1 MRLACGRRRTSLL
14 RSAITESLAL
24 RSAITESLA
33 LSLLHYAII
42 ELLALSSTITGPF
55 ALLLLT
61 VAEQSFAV
69 SKLRACLLLPH
80 DAVVVLLSLL
90 SIASELFWSV

>member
-1 MRLACGRRRTSLL
+1 LQSPNCEHACS
-14 RSAITESLAL
+14 SESLAL

-33 LSLLHYAII
+33 LSLLHSAII

-69 SKLRACLLLPH
+69 SKLPACLLLPN
-80 DAVVVLLSLL
+80 DAVVALLSLPGT
-90 SIASELFWSV
+90 ASELFLSV